1 MTDFMNEYCMH
12 TATCGELRK
21 GDVGREV
28 VLCGWAWHN
37 RDHGGLIFVD
47 LRDRAGYTQV
57 VVDPDC
63 VSADDFAKAEH
74 LGREYVLK
82 IAGTVRERGAEAV
95 NPNMAT
101 GEIEVLAKSV
111 EVLNTSVTPPFSIE
125 DGIET
130 DETTR
135 MKWRYLD
142 IRRPEMY
149 QALHLRHKVAQAM
162 RGALNERG
170 FLEVETPI
178 LANSTPEGARDYIV
192 PSRPNPGRF
201 YALPQSPQQFKQM
214 LMVGGI
220 ERYYQIARCFRDE
233 DLRADRQPEFTQVDI
248 EMGFVQGEDVMN
260 LMEDVMAE
268 TLAAVGVEHAF
279 PLQRMQYR
287 ESMDRFGNDRPD
299 TRFGMELVDITDI
312 VKNTGF
318 KVFSSVAQSG
328 GVVKA
333 INAKGAGDWSRGD
346 VEKLADIAAEN
357 GAKGMAWIA
366 FTTDGKE
373 KSPIIKFFSDE
384 EFAALKEAMDVE
396 PGDLLLFAADTY
408 EVASAV
414 LSALR
419 LHMAD
424 ALNVPREGHQLLW
437 VVNFPMF
444 KYDEDEKK
452 YAAEHH
458 PFTHVLDEDVD
469 KIESDPLACGSYSY
483 DLVMDGFEVGG
494 GTIRIHNAEEQRRIL
509 RVVGLTDDEID
520 EKFGHLIRALELGAP
535 RGVSV
540 PDPRCHAFRH
550 AADDE
555 IVVIGLQQPVVEN
568 FFDRLLLLN
577 AVVVGAERRID
588 RFEKFPKVQRR
599 DVEQIHHAD
608 RIGFRCGQKRAEQA
622 PGRDD
627 VVFVCFFFEILQRVQ
642 SLRAFLDLVEDQE
655 RLSRQNFLAAD
666 HGQQLD
672 DALRIFV
679 RLKDG
684 LQLRLLIE
692 VEIDGAFIAA
702 PAEFLHQPCLAD
714 LSCPA
719 QDKGLPFFVVFP
731 IDHGLNCI
739 AFHTVHRPFPEHTI
753 VLHIFAGNST
763 CFSHIF
769 PV

>member
-444 KYDEDEKK
+444 K
-452 YAAEHH
+452 
-458 PFTHVLDEDVD
+458 
-469 KIESDPLACGSYSY
+469 
-483 DLVMDGFEVGG
+483 
-494 GTIRIHNAEEQRRIL
+494 
-509 RVVGLTDDEID
+509 
-520 EKFGHLIRALELGAP
+520 
-535 RGVSV
+535 
-540 PDPRCHAFRH
+540 
-550 AADDE
+550 
-555 IVVIGLQQPVVEN
+555 
-568 FFDRLLLLN
+568 
-577 AVVVGAERRID
+577 
-588 RFEKFPKVQRR
+588 
-599 DVEQIHHAD
+599 
-608 RIGFRCGQKRAEQA
+608 
-622 PGRDD
+622 
-627 VVFVCFFFEILQRVQ
+627 
-642 SLRAFLDLVEDQE
+642 
-655 RLSRQNFLAAD
+655 
-666 HGQQLD
+666 
-672 DALRIFV
+672 
-679 RLKDG
+679 
-684 LQLRLLIE
+684 
-692 VEIDGAFIAA
+692 
-702 PAEFLHQPCLAD
+702 
-714 LSCPA
+714 
-719 QDKGLPFFVVFP
+719 
-731 IDHGLNCI
+731 
-739 AFHTVHRPFPEHTI
+739 
-753 VLHIFAGNST
+753 
-763 CFSHIF
+763 
-769 PV
+769 

>member
-1 MTDFMNEYCMH
+1 MYRTK
-12 TATCGELRK
+12 TCGELRLANA
-21 GDVGREV
+21 GETVT
-28 VLCGWAWHN
+28 LAGWVQRA
-37 RDHGGLIFVD
+37 RKMGGMTFVD
-47 LRDRAGYTQV
+47 LRDRYGITQLV
-57 VVDPDC
+57 FNNEVDAQLC
-63 VSADDFAKAEH
+63 EAANH
-74 LGREYVLK
+74 LGREFVIQVSGK
-82 IAGTVRERGAEAV
+82 VSERSSKNA
-95 NPNMAT
+95 NMPT
-101 GEIEVLAKSV
+101 GEIEIIVDSMTLLNKS
-111 EVLNTSVTPPFSIE
+111 EVPPFTIE
-125 DGIET
+125 DNT
-130 DETTR
+130 DGGDDLR
-135 MKWRYLD
+135 MKYRYLD
-142 IRRPEMY
+142 LRRAAVRKNLE
-149 QALHLRHKVAQAM
+149 LRHRMTMEVRRYLDSK
-162 RGALNERG
+162 G
-170 FLEVETPI
+170 FLEVETPMLI
-178 LANSTPEGARDYIV
+178 GSTPEGARDFVV
-192 PSRPNPGRF
+192 PSRMNPGQF
-201 YALPQSPQQFKQM
+201 YALPQSPQTLKQL
-214 LMVGGI
+214 LMVSGFD
-220 ERYYQIARCFRDE
+220 RYFQIVKCFRDE

-494 GTIRIHNAEEQRRIL
+494 GTIRIHNADEQRAVL
-509 RVVGLTDDEID
+509 RTCGLTDEEIE
-520 EKFGHLIRALELGAP
+520 EKFGHLIHALELGAP
-535 RGVSV
+535 PHGGI
-540 PDPRCHAFRH
+540 AL
-550 AADDE
+550 
-555 IVVIGLQQPVVEN
+555 GL
-568 FFDRLLLLN
+568 DRLVMLLGGK
-577 AVVVGAERRID
+577 ASIRDVIA
-588 RFEKFPKVQRR
+588 FPKTSSAS
-599 DVEQIHHAD
+599 DPMT
-608 RIGFRCGQKRAEQA
+608 GA
-622 PGRDD
+622 PSAVTGRQLKE
-627 VVFVCFFFEILQRVQ
+627 VN
-642 SLRAFLDLVEDQE
+642 LRTL
-655 RLSRQNFLAAD
+655 
-666 HGQQLD
+666 
-672 DALRIFV
+672 
-679 RLKDG
+679 
-684 LQLRLLIE
+684 
-692 VEIDGAFIAA
+692 
-702 PAEFLHQPCLAD
+702 
-714 LSCPA
+714 
-719 QDKGLPFFVVFP
+719 
-731 IDHGLNCI
+731 
-739 AFHTVHRPFPEHTI
+739 
-753 VLHIFAGNST
+753 
-763 CFSHIF
+763 
-769 PV
+769 

>member
-12 TATCGELRK
+12 TATCGELRRE
-21 GDVGREV
+21 DVGREV
-28 VLCGWAWHN
+28 VLTGWAWHN
-37 RDHGGLIFVD
+37 RDHGGLIFID

-82 IAGTVRERGAEAV
+82 ITGKVRERGADAV
-95 NPNMAT
+95 NPNMTT
-101 GEIEVLAKSV
+101 GEIEVLASSV
-111 EVLNTSVTPPFSIE
+111 EILNTSVTPPCSIE

-142 IRRPEMY
+142 LRRPEMFD
-149 QALHLRHKVAQAM
+149 AIHLRHKVAQAM
-162 RGALNERG
+162 RSALNERG

-248 EMGFVQGEDVMN
+248 EMSFVEEDDVLK

-268 TLAAVGVEHAF
+268 VLTAVGVEHEF
-279 PLQRMQYR
+279 PLERMPYA
-287 ESMDRFGNDRPD
+287 EAMDRFGNDRPD
-299 TRFGMELVDITDI
+299 TRFGMELVNVTDI
-312 VKNTGF
+312 VKDSGF

-328 GVVKA
+328 GIVKA
-333 INAKGAGDWSRGD
+333 INAKGAGDWSRGE

-366 FTTDGKE
+366 FTSDGNE

-384 EFAALKEAMDVE
+384 EFAALKEALDVE
-396 PGDLLLFAADTY
+396 PGDLVLFAADKP
-408 EVASAV
+408 EVANAV

-424 ALNVPREGHQLLW
+424 ALDVPREGHKLLW

-458 PFTHVLDEDVD
+458 PFTQIRYEDVD
-469 KIESDPLACGSYSY
+469 KIEDAPLECGSYSY
-483 DLVMDGFEVGG
+483 DLVMDGFEAGG
-494 GTIRIHNAEEQRRIL
+494 GTIRIHNADMQRRVL
-509 RVVGLTDDEID
+509 RRLGLTDEEID
-520 EKFGHLIRALELGAP
+520 EKFGHLIHALELGAP
-535 RGVSV
+535 PHGGI
-540 PDPRCHAFRH
+540 AL
-550 AADDE
+550 
-555 IVVIGLQQPVVEN
+555 GL
-568 FFDRLLLLN
+568 DRLVMLLAN
-577 AVVVGAERRID
+577 KKSIRDVIA
-588 RFEKFPKVQRR
+588 FPKTSSAS
-599 DVEQIHHAD
+599 DPMT
-608 RIGFRCGQKRAEQA
+608 GA
-622 PGRDD
+622 PSSVTARQLKE
-627 VVFVCFFFEILQRVQ
+627 VN
-642 SLRAFLDLVEDQE
+642 LRTL
-655 RLSRQNFLAAD
+655 
-666 HGQQLD
+666 
-672 DALRIFV
+672 
-679 RLKDG
+679 
-684 LQLRLLIE
+684 
-692 VEIDGAFIAA
+692 
-702 PAEFLHQPCLAD
+702 
-714 LSCPA
+714 
-719 QDKGLPFFVVFP
+719 
-731 IDHGLNCI
+731 
-739 AFHTVHRPFPEHTI
+739 
-753 VLHIFAGNST
+753 
-763 CFSHIF
+763 
-769 PV
+769 